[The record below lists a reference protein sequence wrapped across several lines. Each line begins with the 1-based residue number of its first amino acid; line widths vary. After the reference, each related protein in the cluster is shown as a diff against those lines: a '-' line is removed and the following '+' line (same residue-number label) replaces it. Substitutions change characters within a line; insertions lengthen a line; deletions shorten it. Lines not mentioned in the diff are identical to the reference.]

1 VVRGY
6 EPQLKNTGPSNDRF
20 ITSGPSNDRF
30 ITSGLLTL
38 ATIAVE
44 APSFAAATHWFAPLP
59 PKPFLNSV
67 PWRVSPGLGRRGV
80 KLKQG
85 KSCITHLNFP
95 QDVISNL

>member
-1 VVRGY
+1 MFCQNVVCSY
-6 EPQLKNTGPSNDRF
+6 EPQLKNTGPNKDC
-20 ITSGPSNDRF
+20 F

-38 ATIAVE
+38 AIIAVE

-80 KLKQG
+80 KLRQG
-85 KSCITHLNFP
+85 KSRINHLNFP
-95 QDVISNL
+95 QAVIAAL